1 MIDDDACRQEPDTM
15 SAVPDDTM
23 QDNAALRDELS
34 GMRRLHALQVSLA
47 AQADA
52 RIALQEITALACA
65 FARTDCGCVQLV
77 SAHNSEMELRVYR
90 GHDERSAFVQ
100 QFLKDGFQATC
111 DTVRRERRQLVIED
125 IEPSPR

>member
-1 MIDDDACRQEPDTM
+1 MIDDDARRQEPDTM

-52 RIALQEITALACA
+52 RIALQEITRLPVPSRVPTAAACNWSVHTT
-65 FARTDCGCVQLV
+65 ARWSCV
-77 SAHNSEMELRVYR
+77 SIADMTNAAHS
-90 GHDERSAFVQ
+90 S
-100 QFLKDGFQATC
+100 
-111 DTVRRERRQLVIED
+111 
-125 IEPSPR
+125 SSS

>member
-1 MIDDDACRQEPDTM
+1 MIDDDARRQEPATM

-52 RIALQEITALACA
+52 RIALQGITALACA

-111 DTVRRERRQLVIED
+111 DSVRGANAG
-125 IEPSPR
+125 SW

>member
-1 MIDDDACRQEPDTM
+1 MIDDDARRQEPATM

-52 RIALQEITALACA
+52 RIVVDHSYRVSPHSAQSMAKSLSVAC
-65 FARTDCGCVQLV
+65 
-77 SAHNSEMELRVYR
+77 
-90 GHDERSAFVQ
+90 
-100 QFLKDGFQATC
+100 
-111 DTVRRERRQLVIED
+111 
-125 IEPSPR
+125 